1 MRKILLGLMILFII
15 SVSLYPQQAL
25 PTQSNELENIAKE
38 FVNLLVQENFS
49 AAVKTFDATMSS
61 VMPPKTLQETWTAL
75 IKQVGIFK
83 KQISTRKEK
92 YQQYDFVFVTCQ
104 FERATLDI
112 KVVFD
117 SNKKVAGLFF
127 VPSQPSYSYPPPPYA
142 KSDSYKETDVVVKS
156 GKWELPGTLTIP
168 NGKGPFPA
176 VILVHGSGPQDR
188 DETIGPN
195 KSFRDLAF
203 GLASSGIAVLRYEKR
218 TKQYAKLLA
227 QMKES
232 ITVNEETIEDAL
244 SAVTLL
250 RETSSIDRDRIF
262 VLGHSLGGMLI
273 PRIGQKDTQIT
284 GFIIMAGTNRPLE
297 DVILEQLKYIFSLD
311 NQIDN
316 DEQKQLDQLKQQ
328 VALVKSQNLSKETS
342 SDMLPFGAPAS
353 YWLDLRGYDPAKEVA
368 SLKAPILILQ
378 GQRDYQATMDDYK
391 RWKDTLSSRQDVQ
404 FKLYPTLNHLFIAGE
419 GRSEPAEYEKAGYVD
434 KVVID
439 DISNWIKSSSKV
451 KATQ

>member
-1 MRKILLGLMILFII
+1 MRRMLLGFMILFLMC
-15 SVSLYPQQAL
+15 VSLYPQQAL
-25 PTQSNELENIAKE
+25 PTQSDELENIAKE

-49 AAVKTFDATMSS
+49 DAVKTFDATMSS

-83 KQISTRKEK
+83 KQISTRKVK
-92 YQQYDFVFVTCQ
+92 YQQYDIVFVTCQ
-104 FERATLDI
+104 FERTTLDI

-117 SNKKVAGLFF
+117 SSKKVAGLFF
-127 VPSQPSYSYPPPPYA
+127 VPSQPSYSYSPPPYA
-142 KSDSYKETDVVVKS
+142 KPDSYKETDVVVKS

-176 VILVHGSGPQDR
+176 VVLVHGSGPQDR

-195 KSFRDLAF
+195 KTFRDLAF

-232 ITVNEETIEDAL
+232 ITVNEETIEDVL
-244 SAVTLL
+244 SAVSLL
-250 RETSSIDRDRIF
+250 RETSSIDKDRIF

-273 PRIGQKDTQIT
+273 PRIGQKDTQIA

-311 NQIDN
+311 NRIDE

-328 VALVKSQNLSKETS
+328 VALVKSQNLSKETA
-342 SDMLPFGAPAS
+342 SDMLPFGAPAN
-353 YWLDLRGYDPAKEVA
+353 YWLALRGYDPAKEAA

-378 GQRDYQATMDDYK
+378 GQRDYQVTMDDYK

-419 GRSEPAEYEKAGYVD
+419 GRSEPAEYEKAGYLD

-439 DISNWIKSSSKV
+439 DISNWIKSFNKV
-451 KATQ
+451 KAIQ